1 MRIAILLG
9 WLMIPVLALAY
20 HYGPGQEQLRLDDAT
35 VVLDRADKAA
45 AAKQYAAAID
55 LYDQALAIIPKEK
68 TGEARRVRL
77 ERAKAQLNNS
87 GLEQARGDL
96 DVLVEEMNAD
106 KSADP
111 EVLAGAREALANAQY
126 YMTWLMRLEG
136 LGEEDWGPEI
146 EASRQNFRALAE
158 AAEAAGDDSVVQD
171 RKEDLES
178 AIRLAR
184 MGLDDLQGLAL
195 PGQCQGCKSGKC
207 NGKKPGKK
215 PGGKEKP
222 KDSRGASDGPPP
234 DNSGQ

>member
-35 VVLDRADKAA
+35 ILLGRADQAA
-45 AAKQYAAAID
+45 ASKQYAAAID
-55 LYDQALAIIPKEK
+55 LYDKALATLPKER
-68 TGEARRVRL
+68 TGEIRRVRL

-87 GLEQARGDL
+87 GLEQARDELGA
-96 DVLVEEMNAD
+96 LVEEMNAD
-106 KSADP
+106 PSADP
-111 EVLAGAREALANAQY
+111 KVLAGARETLANAQY

-158 AAEAAGDDSVVQD
+158 AASAAGDDTVVQG
-171 RKEDLES
+171 REEDLES

-207 NGKKPGKK
+207 NSKKPGKK
-215 PGGKEKP
+215 PGKEKP